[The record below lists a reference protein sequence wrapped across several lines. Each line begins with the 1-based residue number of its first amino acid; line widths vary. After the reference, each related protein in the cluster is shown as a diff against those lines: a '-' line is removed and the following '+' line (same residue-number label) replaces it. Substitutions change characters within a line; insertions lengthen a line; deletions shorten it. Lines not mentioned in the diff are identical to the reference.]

1 MDELERKKRIRRT
14 TLIFVAVALAFYI
27 GFIMMGVVRSQTG

>member
-1 MDELERKKRIRRT
+1 VDELERKKRIRRT

-27 GFIMMGVVRSQTG
+27 GFIMMGVVRS

>member
-27 GFIMMGVVRSQTG
+27 GFIMMGVVRS

>member
-14 TLIFVAVALAFYI
+14 SLIIVAIALAFYL
-27 GFIMMGVVRSQTG
+27 GFIMMGVVRS

>member
-14 TLIFVAVALAFYI
+14 TLFVALIALAVYA
-27 GFIMMGVVRSQTG
+27 GFIAMGVLRA